1 MWRRQKA
8 LARLHEELR
17 TIALFDGVHDYIP
30 EPGPADNSA
39 YRFCQIRR
47 SQIMAEISK
56 LKTSKPENRNH
67 ARISGAVILLGAL
80 GYATFHYLL
89 T

>member
-8 LARLHEELR
+8 LARLDEELR
-17 TIALFDGVHDYIP
+17 IIALFDRIHDYAP
-30 EPGPADNSA
+30 EPGPADDSA
-39 YRFCQIRR
+39 YAFRQIRR

-56 LKTSKPENRNH
+56 VKTSEPEYRNL
-67 ARISGAVILLGAL
+67 ARISSAVILLGAV

-89 T
+89 K